1 MSAIVALGG
10 RTVTGMLAAG
20 GRAHEDWS
28 SAYRIFENERIDRKA
43 LFSPAQRTVMEA
55 LPSDSPLTVMMDD
68 TLIRKRGRKVSGAAW
83 KRDTLGPAWHT
94 NFVWGQRYLQLSAAL
109 PERGGDGRAVGI
121 PVDFIHT
128 PSAKKPRKNAPAE
141 AWDEY
146 KTEQEKFKMSAIAS
160 VRLDDLAKE
169 ITDRKI
175 VCAVD
180 GGYTNKT
187 VFRDKDAHVS
197 LIGRIRK
204 DACLYERPEISD
216 STKGRKKYYGER
228 LPTPEEIRQDDA
240 YPWQTVE
247 AHTAGKRHRFDVKTL
262 PAVRWKGTG
271 EKDVRLVV
279 VRPLAY
285 RPRKGAKLLYREPAY
300 LLCTDT
306 ALPLEQ
312 LLQAYLWRWEV
323 EVNFRDEKHVLGVG
337 EAQVRT
343 RAAVENVPA
352 FICASYAFMLLAGMK
367 SNCDA
372 LCLPRP
378 KWHQAKPSDRCSTQ
392 QLIALF
398 RTHLWGIAI
407 KGNKTSFVNLARHKA
422 NQLFYNHSVQ
432 SAVCYARK

>member
-1 MSAIVALGG
+1 M
-10 RTVTGMLAAG
+10 RC
-20 GRAHEDWS
+20 R
-28 SAYRIFENERIDRKA
+28 
-43 LFSPAQRTVMEA
+43 A
-55 LPSDSPLTVMMDD
+55 LPGLIEIAARFARDSLPAYSET
-68 TLIRKRGRKVSGAAW
+68 TARFA
-83 KRDTLGPAWHT
+83 RD
-94 NFVWGQRYLQLSAAL
+94 SL
-109 PERGGDGRAVGI
+109 PGCAKFSTGVYFNNYIGSLMTFFSSIYG
-121 PVDFIHT
+121 HHN
-128 PSAKKPRKNAPAE
+128 PSAT

-146 KTEQEKFKMSAIAS
+146 KTEQEKFKLSAIAS

-352 FICASYAFMLLAGMK
+352 FICASYAFMLLAE
-367 SNCDA
+367 
-372 LCLPRP
+372 
-378 KWHQAKPSDRCSTQ
+378 
-392 QLIALF
+392 
-398 RTHLWGIAI
+398 
-407 KGNKTSFVNLARHKA
+407 
-422 NQLFYNHSVQ
+422 
-432 SAVCYARK
+432 